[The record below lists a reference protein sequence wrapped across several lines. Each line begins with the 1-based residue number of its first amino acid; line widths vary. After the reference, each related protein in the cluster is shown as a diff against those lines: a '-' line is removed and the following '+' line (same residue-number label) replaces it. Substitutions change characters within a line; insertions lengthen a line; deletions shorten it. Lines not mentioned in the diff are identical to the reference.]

1 MKLESSRPARQG
13 MWRRV
18 LMLAL
23 GLLLV
28 GMLLVSCASKKVAA
42 PPPAADETSGGAY
55 VTSSPAQ
62 SLPGRVVQHAMGT
75 ECKNNL
81 DQIRQM
87 IMIYRSDNNGENP
100 PSLSALQGLP
110 GKMQQCPISHTDYT
124 YDPSTGEVHC
134 TFPGHEQF

>member
-1 MKLESSRPARQG
+1 
-13 MWRRV
+13 
-18 LMLAL
+18 MLAL
-23 GLLLV
+23 GLLVV
-28 GMLLVSCASKKVAA
+28 GMLLVSCASKKTAA
-42 PPPAADETSGGAY
+42 PPPTADATSGGLS
-55 VTSSPAQ
+55 VTSEPAQ

-100 PSLSALQGLP
+100 PSLSALQCLP
-110 GKMQQCPISHTDYT
+110 GKMQQCPISHTDYA